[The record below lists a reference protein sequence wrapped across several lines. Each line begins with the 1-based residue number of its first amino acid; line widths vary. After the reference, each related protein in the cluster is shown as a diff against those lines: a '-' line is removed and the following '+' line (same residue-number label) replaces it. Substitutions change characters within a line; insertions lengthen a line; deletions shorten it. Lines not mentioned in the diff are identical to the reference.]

1 MKTVII
7 SLLIAIISVLNLTDV
22 HAKPSLNE
30 ENRNLCEDEPDIAE
44 CIREVEDAKGNH
56 DSAEQNQDEST
67 TPDPEHGG
75 DTLEE
80 FLAKVDRLHWT
91 EELRSMY
98 KQKYGLF

>member
-56 DSAEQNQDEST
+56 DSAEQNQ
-67 TPDPEHGG
+67 G
-75 DTLEE
+75 DSVVNCDVMNPQHQMQNTGETLW
-80 FLAKVDRLHWT
+80 RN
-91 EELRSMY
+91 S
-98 KQKYGLF
+98 